1 MNREIGNFAHAL
13 KHLRIMVGRSKYCQ
27 AAAYTHPD
35 QVGHA

>member
-1 MNREIGNFAHAL
+1 MNREIADLAQAQ
-13 KHLRIMVGRSKYCQ
+13 KHLRIMVGRSKYYQ